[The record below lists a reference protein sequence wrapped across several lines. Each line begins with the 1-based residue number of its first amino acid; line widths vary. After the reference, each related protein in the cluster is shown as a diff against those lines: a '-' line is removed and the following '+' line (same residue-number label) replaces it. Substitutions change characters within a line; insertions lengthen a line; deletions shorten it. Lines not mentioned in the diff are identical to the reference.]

1 MKTFTTNFTRTY
13 VFSQEELQEQIPNF
27 ENLTEEEQIEQA
39 EQYARNGL
47 QHDIDIGGISSYSD
61 DFAAETELNN

>member
-27 ENLTEEEQIEQA
+27 ESLTEEEQIEQA

-47 QHDIDIGGISSYSD
+47 QHDIESGELWSNSD
-61 DFAAETELNN
+61 DFAAQTEATI